1 MGTMESPSR
10 FSGISLQVR
19 GRTASIKQQ
28 PTGESRTSH
37 GGACRTHGT
46 GREFG
51 KREQEWHIWGSV
63 CAAKCE
69 FPGDLMAQLPGGE
82 AGEHLPFSKAAT
94 NRK

>member
-1 MGTMESPSR
+1 MGTMKSPSH
-10 FSGISLQVR
+10 FSGVSLQVR
-19 GRTASIKQQ
+19 GRTVSIKQQ
-28 PTGESRTSH
+28 PIGESRTSH
-37 GGACRTHGT
+37 GGVCRIHGM

-51 KREQEWHIWGSV
+51 KQKQEWHIWGSV

-69 FPGDLMAQLPGGE
+69 FPGDLMAHLPVGE

>member
-1 MGTMESPSR
+1 M
-10 FSGISLQVR
+10 
-19 GRTASIKQQ
+19 
-28 PTGESRTSH
+28 
-37 GGACRTHGT
+37 

-51 KREQEWHIWGSV
+51 KQKQEWHIWGSV

-69 FPGDLMAQLPGGE
+69 FPGDLMAHLPVGE